1 MSDFNEKKENLQNE
15 LNELAQR
22 RQQADQVLTQTNA
35 AIIAT
40 QAKLQLIAELE
51 EESSDTEE
59 PE

>member
-1 MSDFNEKKENLQNE
+1 MADLNEKKENLQGE
-15 LNELAQR
+15 LNQLAQQ

-51 EESSDTEE
+51 GESPSTEE